1 MLGLAIS
8 LSAAADKNPDTP
20 FGPVYVPLDSWVY
33 PALRRLAALGYA
45 PDADTLV
52 LPWTR
57 RQCLTLTD
65 EAQDIASRRSTKLL
79 AGAVNSEA
87 LGLIAALRVE
97 FASAE
102 QAPQMARIESI
113 YTRLTDISGAPL
125 RDSYHFGQTL
135 IDDFGRPYE
144 EGVNTV
150 TGLTASGVWNRF
162 SGYLRAEYQQSPA
175 SAPYSARVQNF
186 ISQMDGIPAG
196 NNARP
201 ASASG
206 FDPLEMYIGAELG
219 KFDVTIGKQS
229 FWWGPGQDSAF
240 HFSDNAEP
248 IYALRIS
255 QNTPILLPGPFRLL
269 GRIRT
274 YFVLG
279 RLLGHEF
286 PRGPWINAQ
295 KITLQLTENLELG
308 FTRSAIFGGAGHP
321 LTADSFFRS
330 FFSTSSTGGTGFGS
344 RNDPGDRRS
353 GFDFRWRLPM
363 LRRYVTLYSDSLADD
378 EPNPLASPRRSAWG
392 PGISIAQVP
401 ALPNLELQFE
411 TYSTW
416 LYAQDAGGRFI
427 YWNDQYHDAYTN
439 DKLVLGSWA
448 GRDSRAYV
456 ASLDYSLSPR
466 DRITATYRQVKSGG
480 AFLPGGGTQ
489 TDISLRVQW
498 QLRPDLSMDTFAQGE
513 RYDIPILGAPR
524 KNLAAGLQFT
534 FCPSNWSVHR

>member
-1 MLGLAIS
+1 MA
-8 LSAAADKNPDTP
+8 
-20 FGPVYVPLDSWVY
+20 LDSWVY

-57 RQCLTLTD
+57 QQCLTLLD
-65 EAQDIASRRSTKLL
+65 EAEDIASRRSTKLL

-87 LGLIAALRVE
+87 LGLIAALRAE

-102 QAPQMARIESI
+102 QARQMARIESI

-135 IDDFGRPYE
+135 IDDFGRPYG
-144 EGVNTV
+144 EGANTV

-186 ISQMDGIPAG
+186 IAQADGIPASA
-196 NNARP
+196 NVHP
-201 ASASG
+201 ASASR
-206 FDPLEMYIGAELG
+206 FDPLEMYMGAQFG

-248 IYALRIS
+248 MYALRIS
-255 QNTPILLPGPFRLL
+255 QNMPILLPGPFRSL

-279 RLLGHEF
+279 RLSGHDF
-286 PRGPWINAQ
+286 PPGPWINAQ
-295 KITLQLTENLELG
+295 KITFQLTENLELG

-321 LTADSFFRS
+321 LNTGSFLHS
-330 FFSTSSTGGTGFGS
+330 FFSASSTGGTAFGS

-353 GFDFRWRLPM
+353 GFDFRWRLPWV
-363 LRRYVTLYSDSLADD
+363 RRYVTLYSDSLADD
-378 EPNPLASPRRSAWG
+378 EPNPLDSPRRSAWA
-392 PGISIAQVP
+392 PGISIAQLP
-401 ALPNLELQFE
+401 LLPNVELQFE

-416 LYAQDAGGRFI
+416 LYAQDNGGRFI

-448 GRDSRAYV
+448 GRDSRAYF
-456 ASLDYSLSPR
+456 ASVGYSVSPR
-466 DRITATYRQVKSGG
+466 NRVTATYRQVKSGG

-489 TDISLRVQW
+489 TDIGLRVQW
-498 QLRPDLSMDTFAQGE
+498 QLRPDLSLDTFAQGE
-513 RYDIPILGAPR
+513 RYDVPVLGAPR

-534 FCPSNWSVHR
+534 FCPSNWIVRR

>member
-1 MLGLAIS
+1 M
-8 LSAAADKNPDTP
+8 
-20 FGPVYVPLDSWVY
+20 PLDSWVY

-57 RQCLTLTD
+57 QQCLTLVD
-65 EAQDIASRRSTKLL
+65 EAEDIASRRSTKLL
-79 AGAVNSEA
+79 AGAANSEA
-87 LGLIAALRVE
+87 LGLIAALRAE
-97 FASAE
+97 FTVAE
-102 QAPQMARIESI
+102 QARQMARIDSV
-113 YTRLTDISGAPL
+113 YTRLTNISGAPL

-135 IDDFGRPYE
+135 IDDFGRPYG
-144 EGVNTV
+144 EGVNSV
-150 TGLTASGVWNRF
+150 SGITAGGVWNRF

-175 SAPYSARVQNF
+175 LALYSPRVQSF
-186 ISQMDGIPAG
+186 VAQADGIPAET
-196 NNARP
+196 AALS
-201 ASASG
+201 ASAG
-206 FDPLEMYIGAELG
+206 RLDPLEMYIGAEVG

-255 QNTPILLPGPFRLL
+255 QNTPILLPGPFKLL

-279 RLLGHEF
+279 RLSGHDF
-286 PRGPWINAQ
+286 PPGPWINAQ

-321 LTADSFFRS
+321 LTTGSFLRS
-330 FFSTSSTGGTGFGS
+330 FFSTSSTGGTAFGS

-353 GFDFRWRLPM
+353 GFDFRWRLPL
-363 LRRYVTLYSDSLADD
+363 LRRYVTVYSDSLADD

-392 PGISIAQVP
+392 PGISVAQLP
-401 ALPNLELQFE
+401 ALPKLELQFE

-416 LYAQDAGGRFI
+416 LYAGDKGGFFI

-439 DKLVLGSWA
+439 DKLVLGSWV

-456 ASLDYSLSPR
+456 ASADYSLSPR
-466 DRITATYRQVKSGG
+466 NRITATYRQVKSGG

-489 TDISLRVQW
+489 TNIGVRVQW

-524 KNLAAGLQFT
+524 KNLAAGLQLT
-534 FCPSNWSVHR
+534 FFPRNWIVHR

>member
-1 MLGLAIS
+1 MNSEI
-8 LSAAADKNPDTP
+8 AA
-20 FGPVYVPLDSWVY
+20 GPVYVPLDSWVY

-57 RQCLTLTD
+57 RQCLTLVD
-65 EAQDIASRRSTKLL
+65 EAEDIASRRSTKLL
-79 AGAVNSEA
+79 AGAANSEA
-87 LGLIAALRVE
+87 LGIVATLRAE
-97 FASAE
+97 FPSAE
-102 QAPQMARIESI
+102 QARQMARIESV
-113 YTRLTDISGAPL
+113 YTRLTEISGTPL
-125 RDSYHFGQTL
+125 RDSYHFGQTI
-135 IDDFGRPYE
+135 IDDYGRPYG

-162 SGYLRAEYQQSPA
+162 SGYLRAEYQQSPVL
-175 SAPYSARVQNF
+175 APYSAGVQNF
-186 ISQMDGIPAG
+186 IAQADGIPAG
-196 NNARP
+196 SNSHPTATGRL
-201 ASASG
+201 
-206 FDPLEMYIGAELG
+206 DPLEMYVGAELG

-279 RLLGHEF
+279 RLSGHDF
-286 PRGPWINAQ
+286 PPGPWINAQ

-321 LTADSFFRS
+321 LTAGTVLHS
-330 FFSTSSTGGTGFGS
+330 FFSTSSTGGTAFGS
-344 RNDPGDRRS
+344 PNDPGDRRS

-378 EPNPLASPRRSAWG
+378 EPSPLASPRRSAWA
-392 PGISIAQVP
+392 PGISIAQLP
-401 ALPNLELQFE
+401 FLPNMEVQFE

-416 LYAQDAGGRFI
+416 LYARDEGGRFI

-456 ASLDYSLSPR
+456 ASASYLVSSR
-466 DRITATYRQVKSGG
+466 NQITATYRQVKSSG

-489 TDISLRVQW
+489 TDIGLRVQW

-513 RYDIPILGAPR
+513 RYEIPILGAPR
-524 KNLAAGLQFT
+524 KNLAAGLQVT
-534 FCPSNWSVHR
+534 FYPRNWIVRR